1 MWLRAAANPKDAIK
15 SFLTQLLRKKKNQNK
30 TSSHFSPR
38 NNNSILFSH
47 LWSFAYHII
56 CTMIIVFA
64 RQLNHLCRN
73 TQSWHK
79 KKKKLLHS
87 DLWMPTFVQQD
98 LWKAMSAE
106 GIAATK
112 QCFLLNGTYITETV
126 PWAAPLRACGLP
138 DAVFLAISATSA
150 CRDLHLEGEEGG
162 GERRFSSTAL
172 PPVPEVAHSSS
183 VNISLPRHRGGDGTR
198 GASLQLCLTTCV
210 HAPFH

>member
-79 KKKKLLHS
+79 KKKSYYTVTSGCQHLFSKIYEKPCQQRELLQRS
-87 DLWMPTFVQQD
+87 NAFSWTVLTS
-98 LWKAMSAE
+98 LRRSLE
-106 GIAATK
+106 
-112 QCFLLNGTYITETV
+112 LLRWE
-126 PWAAPLRACGLP
+126 L
-138 DAVFLAISATSA
+138 
-150 CRDLHLEGEEGG
+150 
-162 GERRFSSTAL
+162 
-172 PPVPEVAHSSS
+172 VASLMLSSS
-183 VNISLPRHRGGDGTR
+183 LFLPLLLVGT
-198 GASLQLCLTTCV
+198 
-210 HAPFH
+210 FI